1 MLNSP
6 HRKTIAPVVI
16 VLRIDI
22 GRIEVQV
29 VGIRSRVERGRPIVA
44 VRPTVVER
52 RIIVV
57 ARRGEE
63 NIHNNDYHLI
73 RQIGRNHDH

>member
-52 RIIVV
+52 R
-57 ARRGEE
+57 GEE